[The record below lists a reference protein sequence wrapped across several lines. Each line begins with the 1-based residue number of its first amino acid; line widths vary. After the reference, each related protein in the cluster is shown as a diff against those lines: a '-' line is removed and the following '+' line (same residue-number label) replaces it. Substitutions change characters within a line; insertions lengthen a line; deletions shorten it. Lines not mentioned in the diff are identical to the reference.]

1 MGIHLYRIDDRLI
14 HGQVVVG
21 WGQPLNIRFLVLVDD
36 LVASSDWEKDLY
48 RMAVPPEME
57 IYFADVVTAIRNHAQ
72 YASDPRPGILI
83 TGDISSMQRLV
94 REVKAIGTS
103 PGRPRREASLR
114 FSHARGRAPAPR
126 PRGRWGRGD
135 GAGRPLGAREAA
147 LRSARGRIAMIL
159 LEALPIAL
167 LGALL
172 GLDVVSFPQAMVS
185 RPIVAATLAGSLVGN
200 PPAGLLIGVVL
211 EMIALDT
218 LPFGASRYPEWGS
231 AAVVGGALFAAQ
243 PAGMPGALPAST
255 LAALLTASI
264 SGWSMVVLR
273 RTIAGRLERSRDRI
287 EDGSRDALLS
297 LHLSGMSLDLLR
309 GGLVTLIAMMIFGS
323 LVRAIVAVWGSDSA
337 PSHAVVVVVAA
348 TVAGGALWKVF
359 HSVRWVLWF
368 FFGGLLGWAALLVT
382 R

>member
-1 MGIHLYRIDDRLI
+1 MGILLYRIDDRLI

-21 WGQPLNIRFLVLVDD
+21 WGQPLNARFLVLVDD
-36 LVASSDWEKDLY
+36 LVASSDWEKELY

-57 IYFADVVTAIRNHAQ
+57 IHFADVGSAISNHPRYEA
-72 YASDPRPGILI
+72 DPRPGLLI
-83 TGDISSMQRLV
+83 TGDIASMHRLV
-94 REVKAIGTS
+94 KGVKAALHLS
-103 PGRPRREASLR
+103 DPCRRRGAQG
-114 FSHARGRAPAPR
+114 ARISGCRS
-126 PRGRWGRGD
+126 D
-135 GAGRPLGAREAA
+135 GAGCPVSPRGSTV
-147 LRSARGRIAMIL
+147 RSARRSGQVTL

-185 RPIVAATLAGSLVGN
+185 RPIVAATLAGALIGN
-200 PPAGLLIGVVL
+200 PVPGLLIGVVL

-243 PAGMPGALPAST
+243 PPAMPGALPASV

-273 RTIAGRLERSRDRI
+273 RIIASRLERTRDRI
-287 EDGSRDALLS
+287 EEGSRDALIS
-297 LHLSGMSLDLLR
+297 FHLSGMSMDLLR
-309 GGLVTLIAMMIFGS
+309 GALVTTTAMLIFRP
-323 LVRAIVAVWGSDSA
+323 LVRAIVAVWGSESA
-337 PSHAVVVVVAA
+337 PSRAVVVVVAA
-348 TVAGGALWKVF
+348 IVAGGALWKVF
-359 HSVRWVLWF
+359 HSVRHILWF
-368 FFGGLLGWAALLVT
+368 FLAGLVAWTLILVM

>member
-1 MGIHLYRIDDRLI
+1 
-14 HGQVVVG
+14 
-21 WGQPLNIRFLVLVDD
+21 
-36 LVASSDWEKDLY
+36 
-48 RMAVPPEME
+48 
-57 IYFADVVTAIRNHAQ
+57 
-72 YASDPRPGILI
+72 
-83 TGDISSMQRLV
+83 
-94 REVKAIGTS
+94 
-103 PGRPRREASLR
+103 
-114 FSHARGRAPAPR
+114 
-126 PRGRWGRGD
+126 
-135 GAGRPLGAREAA
+135 
-147 LRSARGRIAMIL
+147 MIL